1 LSSSK
6 KSILSSTSIIGG
18 SSVVVIFLQMI
29 SAKAVALIL
38 GPTGTGLIGALRSS
52 TQLIQ
57 TVSSLGINNSAV
69 RDIAK
74 ANSKDNSEQLSI
86 TIKSLRK
93 AVLFT
98 GLIGLI
104 LTFSFAGFLSQFTFG
119 SQEYTLEIRILSIAV
134 FFNLIQGGQ
143 TALIQGMRRIKDL
156 AKMSIFSALLVTLV
170 SLPVLYI
177 YELDGVVYFLLA
189 MSIGQYLV
197 SLYFARKI
205 KIKDLKV
212 SWQQAYEES
221 KAMVKL
227 GFSFMGGALAGV
239 LGAYLIRVMIIRDL
253 GLADAGIYQAAFAI
267 SGLYIGI
274 ILQAMGKDF
283 YPRLTG
289 VAFQPKEEIQ
299 LINEQTQVGMLLAA
313 PGLMFTLALAP
324 VGIKLLYSAE
334 YLEAYPIL
342 QWMILGVFLRTI
354 SWPMGFLFMARAKGK
369 VFFWTEIIT
378 WSLQIVLVY
387 FGLQFFGLVGT
398 GVAFFTLYIFY
409 TIMMFILL
417 NRENN
422 FRWTNQVVKII
433 LGMSLLFSLA
443 FVILQFFVQLWGS
456 IIVSFLGVGLSY
468 LAYLEIAKILEV
480 KSFKQLVDLIKNR
493 KK

>member
-1 LSSSK
+1 MSSSK
-6 KSILSSTSIIGG
+6 KSILTSTSIIGG
-18 SSVVVIFLQMI
+18 SSVIVIFLKII
-29 SAKAVALIL
+29 SSKAVALIL
-38 GPTGTGLIGALRSS
+38 GPTGTGLIGALQSS
-52 TQLIQ
+52 TTMLQA
-57 TVSSLGINNSAV
+57 VSSLGINNSAV
-69 RDIAK
+69 RDIAQ
-74 ANSKDNSEQLSI
+74 ANSKGDSEQLSI

-98 GLIGLI
+98 GLLGFI
-104 LTFSFAGFLSQFTFG
+104 LTFSFAGLLSQFTFG

-170 SLPVLYI
+170 SLPVLYT
-177 YELDGVVYFLLA
+177 YELDGVVYFLLTI
-189 MSIGQYLV
+189 SIGQYLV

-212 SWQQAYEES
+212 SWLQAYKES
-221 KAMVKL
+221 KAMIKL

-239 LGAYLIRVMIIRDL
+239 LGAYLVRVMIIRDL
-253 GLADAGIYQAAFAI
+253 SLADAGIYQAAYAI

-274 ILQAMGKDF
+274 ILKAMGKDF

-324 VGIKLLYSAE
+324 IGIKLLYSAE
-334 YLEAYPIL
+334 YLEAYPVL

-354 SWPMGFLFMARAKGK
+354 SWPMGFLFVARAKGV
-369 VFFWTEIIT
+369 VFFWTEIISWT
-378 WSLQIVLVY
+378 LQIVLVY

-417 NRENN
+417 NREND
-422 FRWTNQVVKII
+422 FKWSTQVVKII
-433 LGMSLLFSLA
+433 ISMSLAFTLA
-443 FVILQFFVQLWGS
+443 FVILQYMSQLWGS
-456 IIVSFLGVGLSY
+456 TIVCLLGLFLTYV
-468 LAYLEIAKILEV
+468 AYLEIAKILE
-480 KSFKQLVDLIKNR
+480 IKNLKELIQKF
-493 KK
+493 KKKK

>member
-1 LSSSK
+1 MSSSK

-18 SSVVVIFLQMI
+18 SSVIVIFLKII
-29 SAKAVALIL
+29 SSKAVALIL

-57 TVSSLGINNSAV
+57 TVSGLGINNSAV
-69 RDIAK
+69 RDIAQ
-74 ANSKDNSEQLSI
+74 ANSRDNSEQLSI

-98 GLIGLI
+98 GLLGLI
-104 LTFSFAGFLSQFTFG
+104 LTFSFAGLLSQFTFG

-170 SLPVLYI
+170 SLPVLYT
-177 YELDGVVYFLLA
+177 YELDGVVYFLLTI
-189 MSIGQYLV
+189 SIGQYLV

-212 SWQQAYEES
+212 SWLQAYKES
-221 KAMVKL
+221 KAMIKL

-239 LGAYLIRVMIIRDL
+239 LGAYLVRVMIIRDL
-253 GLADAGIYQAAFAI
+253 SLADAGIYQAAYAI

-274 ILQAMGKDF
+274 ILKAMGKDF
-283 YPRLTG
+283 YPRLTE
-289 VAFQPKEEIQ
+289 VAFKAKEEIQ

-369 VFFWTEIIT
+369 VFFWTETII

-398 GVAFFTLYIFY
+398 GIAFFTLYIFY
-409 TIMMFILL
+409 TLMMFILL
-417 NRENN
+417 NKEND
-422 FRWTNQVVKII
+422 FKWSSQVVKII
-433 LGMSLLFSLA
+433 ISMSLVFTLA
-443 FVILQFFVQLWGS
+443 FVILQYMSQLWGS
-456 IIVSFLGVGLSY
+456 IIVCLLGLILTYV
-468 LAYLEIAKILEV
+468 AYLEIAKILEIENI
-480 KSFKQLVDLIKNR
+480 KDLIQKFKR
-493 KK
+493 K

>member
-1 LSSSK
+1 
-6 KSILSSTSIIGG
+6 
-18 SSVVVIFLQMI
+18 MI

-69 RDIAK
+69 RDIAQ
-74 ANSKDNSEQLSI
+74 ANSKDNSEQLII

-93 AVLFT
+93 AVIFT
-98 GLIGLI
+98 GLLGLI

-119 SQEYTLEIRILSIAV
+119 SQEYTLEIQILSIAV

-156 AKMSIFSALLVTLV
+156 AKMSIFSAFIGTVV

-239 LGAYLIRVMIIRDL
+239 LGAYLVRVMIIRDL
-253 GLADAGIYQAAFAI
+253 SLADAGIYQAAYAI

-283 YPRLTG
+283 YPRLTE
-289 VAFQPKEEIQ
+289 VAFKAKEEIQ

-324 VGIKLLYSAE
+324 LGIRLLYTAD
-334 YLEAYPIL
+334 YMAAYPIL

-369 VFFWTEIIT
+369 VFFWTEIII

-417 NRENN
+417 NREND
-422 FRWTNQVVKII
+422 FKWSSQVVKII
-433 LGMSLLFSLA
+433 ISMSLMFTLA
-443 FVILQFFVQLWGS
+443 FVILQYMSQLWGS
-456 IIVSFLGVGLSY
+456 TIVCLLGLILTYV
-468 LAYLEIAKILEV
+468 AYLEIAKILEIENI
-480 KSFKQLVDLIKNR
+480 KDLIQKF
-493 KK
+493 KKKK

>member
-1 LSSSK
+1 MSSSK

-18 SSVVVIFLQMI
+18 SSVVVIFLKII
-29 SAKAVALIL
+29 SSKAVALIL
-38 GPTGTGLIGALRSS
+38 GPAGTGLIGALQSS
-52 TQLIQ
+52 TTMLQ

-69 RDIAK
+69 RDIAQ

-98 GLIGLI
+98 GLLGLI
-104 LTFSFAGFLSQFTFG
+104 LTFSFAGLLSQFTFG

-143 TALIQGMRRIKDL
+143 SALIQGMRRIKDL
-156 AKMSIFSALLVTLV
+156 AKMSIFSAFIGIVV

-177 YELDGVVYFLLA
+177 YELDGVVYFLLTI
-189 MSIGQYLV
+189 SIGQYLV
-197 SLYFARKI
+197 SLHFARKI

-212 SWQQAYEES
+212 SWQQAYKES

-239 LGAYLIRVMIIRDL
+239 LGAYLVRVIIIRDL
-253 GLADAGIYQAAFAI
+253 GLAEAGIYQAAFAI

-283 YPRLTG
+283 YPRLTE
-289 VAFQPKEEIQ
+289 VAFKAKEEIQ

-324 VGIKLLYSAE
+324 IGIKLLYSAE
-334 YLEAYPIL
+334 YIEAYPIL
-342 QWMILGVFLRTI
+342 QWMILGIFLRTI
-354 SWPMGFLFMARAKGK
+354 SWPMGYLFIARAKGK
-369 VFFWTEIIT
+369 LFFITQIISWTLQVILVF
-378 WSLQIVLVY
+378 

-398 GVAFFTLYIFY
+398 GIAFFALYIFY
-409 TIMMFILL
+409 TSMMFILL
-417 NRENN
+417 NKEND
-422 FRWTNQVVKII
+422 FKWSTQVVKII
-433 LGMSLLFSLA
+433 ISMSLVFTLA
-443 FVILQFFVQLWGS
+443 FVVLQYMSQLWGS
-456 IIVSFLGVGLSY
+456 TIVCSLGLILTYV
-468 LAYLEIAKILEV
+468 AYLEIAKILEIENI
-480 KSFKQLVDLIKNR
+480 KDLIQKF
-493 KK
+493 KKKK

>member
-18 SSVVVIFLQMI
+18 SSVVVIFLKII
-29 SAKAVALIL
+29 SSKAVALIL
-38 GPTGTGLIGALRSS
+38 GPMGTGLIGALQSS
-52 TQLIQ
+52 TTMLQ

-98 GLIGLI
+98 GLLGFI

-197 SLYFARKI
+197 SLHFARKI
-205 KIKDLKV
+205 KIKDLRV

-227 GFSFMGGALAGV
+227 GFSFMGGALAAV
-239 LGAYLIRVMIIRDL
+239 LGAYLVRVIIIRDL

-289 VAFQPKEEIQ
+289 VAFQPKKEIQ

-324 VGIKLLYSAE
+324 IGIKLLYSAE
-334 YLEAYPIL
+334 YIEAYPIL
-342 QWMILGVFLRTI
+342 QWMILGIFLRTI
-354 SWPMGFLFMARAKGK
+354 SWPMGYLFIARAKGK
-369 VFFWTEIIT
+369 LFFITQIISWTLQVILVF
-378 WSLQIVLVY
+378 

-398 GVAFFTLYIFY
+398 GIAFFALYIFY
-409 TIMMFILL
+409 TSMMFILL
-417 NRENN
+417 NKEND
-422 FRWTNQVVKII
+422 FKWSTQVVKII
-433 LGMSLLFSLA
+433 ISMSLAFTLA
-443 FVILQFFVQLWGS
+443 FVILQYMSQLWGS
-456 IIVSFLGVGLSY
+456 IIVCSLGLILTYV
-468 LAYLEIAKILEV
+468 AYLEIAKILE
-480 KSFKQLVDLIKNR
+480 IKNLKELIQKF
-493 KK
+493 KKKK

>member
-1 LSSSK
+1 
-6 KSILSSTSIIGG
+6 
-18 SSVVVIFLQMI
+18 MI

-69 RDIAK
+69 RDIAQ
-74 ANSKDNSEQLSI
+74 ASSKDNSEQLSI

-98 GLIGLI
+98 GLLGLI
-104 LTFSFAGFLSQFTFG
+104 LTFSFAGLLSQFTFG

-156 AKMSIFSALLVTLV
+156 AKMSIFSAVIGTVV

-177 YELDGVVYFLLA
+177 YELDGVVFFLLA

-205 KIKDLKV
+205 KIKDLIV

-227 GFSFMGGALAGV
+227 GFSFMGGSLAAV
-239 LGAYLIRVMIIRDL
+239 ICAYLIRVMIIRDL
-253 GLADAGIYQAAFAI
+253 SLADAGIYHAASAI
-267 SGLYIGI
+267 SGLYIGV

-283 YPRLTG
+283 YPRLTE
-289 VAFQPKEEIQ
+289 VAFKAKEEIQ

-324 VGIKLLYSAE
+324 LGIRLLYTAD
-334 YLEAYPIL
+334 YMTAYPVL

-354 SWPMGFLFMARAKGK
+354 SWPMGFLLVARAKGK
-369 VFFWTEIIT
+369 VYFWTEITT

-387 FGLQFFGLVGT
+387 FGLQWFGLLGT
-398 GVAFFTLYIFY
+398 GIAFFILYVFY
-409 TIMMFILL
+409 TVMMFLLL
-417 NRENN
+417 NRVNK
-422 FRWTNQVVKII
+422 FKWSTQVVKII
-433 LGMSLLFSLA
+433 ISMSLVFTLA
-443 FVILQFFVQLWGS
+443 FVIIKYMSQLWGS
-456 IIVSFLGVGLSY
+456 IIVCLLGLILAY
-468 LAYLEIAKILEV
+468 MAYLEITKILE
-480 KSFKQLVDLIKNR
+480 IKNFKELIQKFKM

>member
-6 KSILSSTSIIGG
+6 KSILTSTSIIGG
-18 SSVVVIFLQMI
+18 SSVVVIFLKII
-29 SAKAVALIL
+29 SSKAVALIL
-38 GPTGTGLIGALRSS
+38 GPTGTGLIGALQSS
-52 TQLIQ
+52 TTMLQ

-69 RDIAK
+69 RDIAQ

-86 TIKSLRK
+86 TIRSLRK
-93 AVLFT
+93 AVIFT
-98 GLIGLI
+98 GLLGLI
-104 LTFSFAGFLSQFTFG
+104 LTFSFAGLLSQFTFG
-119 SQEYTLEIRILSIAV
+119 SQEYTLEIRILSVAV

-170 SLPVLYI
+170 SLPVLYT
-177 YELDGVVYFLLA
+177 YELDGVVYFLLTI
-189 MSIGQYLV
+189 SIGQYLV
-197 SLYFARKI
+197 SSYFARKI

-212 SWQQAYEES
+212 SWLQAYEES
-221 KAMVKL
+221 KAMINL

-239 LGAYLIRVMIIRDL
+239 LGAYLVRVMIIRDL
-253 GLADAGIYQAAFAI
+253 SLADAGIYQAAFAI

-274 ILQAMGKDF
+274 ILKAMGKDF

-289 VAFQPKEEIQ
+289 VAFQSKEEIQ

-324 VGIKLLYSAE
+324 IGIELLYSAE
-334 YLEAYPIL
+334 YLEAYPVL

-354 SWPMGFLFMARAKGK
+354 SWPMGFLFVARAKGV
-369 VFFWTEIIT
+369 VFFWTEIISWT
-378 WSLQIVLVY
+378 LQIVLVY

-398 GVAFFTLYIFY
+398 GVAFFILYIFY

-417 NRENN
+417 NREND
-422 FRWTNQVVKII
+422 FKWSSQVVKTII
-433 LGMSLLFSLA
+433 SMSLVFTLA
-443 FVILQFFVQLWGS
+443 FVILQYMSQLWGS
-456 IIVSFLGVGLSY
+456 IIVCSLGLILTYV
-468 LAYLEIAKILEV
+468 AYLEIAKILEIENI
-480 KSFKQLVDLIKNR
+480 KDLIQKFKR
-493 KK
+493 KRK

>member
-18 SSVVVIFLQMI
+18 SSVVVIFFQII
-29 SAKAVALIL
+29 SSKAVALFL
-38 GPTGTGLIGALRSS
+38 GPSGTGLIGALRSS
-52 TQLIQ
+52 TTMLQ

-69 RDIAK
+69 RDISQANAK
-74 ANSKDNSEQLSI
+74 NNTEQLSI

-98 GLIGLI
+98 GLLGLI
-104 LTFSFAGFLSQFTFG
+104 LTFSFAGLLSQFTFE
-119 SQEYTLEIRILSIAV
+119 SQEYTIEIRILSIAV

-143 TALIQGMRRIKDL
+143 SALIQGMRRIKDL
-156 AKMSIFSALLVTLV
+156 AKMSILSALIGTLV
-170 SLPVLYI
+170 SLPVLYV
-177 YELDGVVYFLLA
+177 YEFDGVVYFLLS

-197 SLYFARKI
+197 SLYYARKI
-205 KIKDLKV
+205 KIKDIKV
-212 SWQQAYEES
+212 SWLQVFKES
-221 KAMVKL
+221 KAMIKL
-227 GFSFMGGALAGV
+227 GFSFMGGSLAAV
-239 LGAYLIRVMIIRDL
+239 LGAYLVRVIIIRDL
-253 GLADAGIYQAAFAI
+253 SLADAGIYQAAYSI
-267 SGLYIGI
+267 SGVYIGV

-283 YPRLTG
+283 YPRLTE
-289 VAFQPKEEIQ
+289 VAFKPKEEVK

-324 VGIKLLYSAE
+324 LGIRLLYSAE
-334 YLEAYPIL
+334 YLEAYPVL
-342 QWMILGVFLRTI
+342 QWMILGIFLRTI
-354 SWPMGFLFMARAKGK
+354 SWPMGFLFVARAKGE
-369 VFFWTEIIT
+369 VFFWTEIISWT
-378 WSLQIVLVY
+378 LQVGLV
-387 FGLQFFGLVGT
+387 FFGLKLFGLKGT
-398 GVAFFTLYIFY
+398 GIGFFVLYIFY
-409 TIMMFILL
+409 TSMMYTLMK
-417 NRENN
+417 RENN

-443 FVILQFFVQLWGS
+443 FVILQFFDQLWGS

>member
-18 SSVVVIFLQMI
+18 SSVIVIFLKII
-29 SAKAVALIL
+29 SSKAVALIL
-38 GPTGTGLIGALRSS
+38 GPTGTGLIGALQSS
-52 TQLIQ
+52 TTMLQA
-57 TVSSLGINNSAV
+57 VSSLGINNSAV
-69 RDIAK
+69 RDIAQ
-74 ANSKDNSEQLSI
+74 ANSKGDSEQLSI

-98 GLIGLI
+98 GLLGFI
-104 LTFSFAGFLSQFTFG
+104 LTFSFAGLLSQFTFG

-170 SLPVLYI
+170 SLPVLYT
-177 YELDGVVYFLLA
+177 YELDGVVYFLLTI
-189 MSIGQYLV
+189 SIGQYLV

-239 LGAYLIRVMIIRDL
+239 LGAYLVRVMIIRDL
-253 GLADAGIYQAAFAI
+253 SLADAGIYQAAYAI

-283 YPRLTG
+283 YPRLTE
-289 VAFQPKEEIQ
+289 VAFKAKEEIQ

-324 VGIKLLYSAE
+324 LGIKLLYTADYMS
-334 YLEAYPIL
+334 AYPVL

-354 SWPMGFLFMARAKGK
+354 SWPMGYLFVARAKGK
-369 VFFWTEIIT
+369 IFLYIQVTAQLILLASTFFA
-378 WSLQIVLVY
+378 LKM
-387 FGLQFFGLVGT
+387 FGLKGAGM
-398 GVAFFTLYIFY
+398 AFFALYCLHISY
-409 TIMMFILL
+409 MYLL
-417 NRENN
+417 VRRENN
-422 FRWTNQVVKII
+422 FKWSTQVVKII
-433 LGMSLLFSLA
+433 ISMSLVFTLA
-443 FVILQFFVQLWGS
+443 FVILQYMSQLWGS
-456 IIVSFLGVGLSY
+456 IIVCSLGLILTYV
-468 LAYLEIAKILEV
+468 AYLEIAKILEIENI
-480 KSFKQLVDLIKNR
+480 KDLIQKFKR
-493 KK
+493 K